1 MKELF
6 NYGNSFGHLTVAT
19 LWKLES
25 PKMTHPEDFALMFNK
40 IFVTLRWLLL
50 IIIIIIIITF
60 VFAFRSLLN
69 LFFTGVREAQGGE
82 AVRCVLPTQGAG
94 PVRPLRQVGRRART
108 RLTLSDQRLRTTCCN
123 NYYIEL

>member
-1 MKELF
+1 MKTGIPE
-6 NYGNSFGHLTVAT
+6 ND
-19 LWKLES
+19 S
-25 PKMTHPEDFALMFNK
+25 PGRFCINVSK
-40 IFVTLRWLLL
+40 IFLLRYDDYYLLL
-50 IIIIIIIITF
+50 LLLLLL
-60 VFAFRSLLN
+60 SLLN